1 MNIGDY
7 EFRVGDEVITTEG
20 ERGKI
25 TKICTCD
32 RCQERGFYEPFWIG
46 EDKDNKYERCID
58 KFTAEIGFNGYYK
71 IGNYRFNDF
80 DKAEV
85 YQNLAY
91 CEDSLQKY
99 KRQLKVIE
107 EMESKEILSN

>member
-1 MNIGDY
+1 MNIRDY

-20 ERGKI
+20 ETGKI

-32 RCQERGFYEPFWIG
+32 RCQERGFYEPFWEG
-46 EDKDNKYERCID
+46 EDDNWEHCID

-71 IGNYRFNDF
+71 VGNYRFNDF

-91 CEDSLQKY
+91 CENSLQKY
-99 KRQLKVIE
+99 KKQLKVIE
-107 EMESKEILSN
+107 EMESKE